1 MKTQQLLDTALNGLD
16 RVGFQL
22 EQYGITDKLNRHNLA
37 AFIMLEQK
45 HLEGEWD
52 SIQAR
57 FDRRRSQVEG
67 VLTAIET
74 RTDPLVKPLIS
85 RFNQFRG
92 VSGN

>member
-1 MKTQQLLDTALNGLD
+1 MNRQQLLETALNGLD

-22 EQYGITDKLNRHNLA
+22 DHYGITGKVNRHNLA

-52 SIQAR
+52 SLQVKV
-57 FDRRRSQVEG
+57 DRRRAQVEG
-67 VLTAIET
+67 LLTAIET
-74 RTDPLVKPLIS
+74 RTDPLVRPLIS